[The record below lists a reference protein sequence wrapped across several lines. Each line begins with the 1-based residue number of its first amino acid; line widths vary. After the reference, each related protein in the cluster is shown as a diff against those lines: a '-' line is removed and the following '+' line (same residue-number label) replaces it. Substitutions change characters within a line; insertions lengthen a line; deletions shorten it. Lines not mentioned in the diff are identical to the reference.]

1 MPTIRLELD
10 TRPTETELARL
21 HADLAPYASVNSAA
35 ESRDFTG
42 LATAAF
48 FVAFFSDAVQGVDV
62 LIGWIKGLFLRTPRM
77 HTATIRLADGRS
89 FKVETTDEA
98 ALRAA
103 LQAALDTP

>member
-10 TRPTETELARL
+10 TRPTETDLARL

-35 ESRDFTG
+35 ESREFTG
-42 LATAAF
+42 LEGAAF
-48 FVAFFSDAVQGVDV
+48 YVAFFSGALQGADV
-62 LIGWIKGLFLRTPRM
+62 LLNWIKGLFARNPHM

-89 FKVETTDEA
+89 FEINTTDED

-103 LQAALDTP
+103 LKAVL